1 MPICG
6 GARTAAE
13 SRTTSPPGRTRPP
26 PPRLGEGWRARSL
39 TTSAAPR
46 RVSLRRLTGTKVCEC
61 PPRPGHL
68 SLARSLARPFLRPP
82 FRGESL
88 RATENHHRRAGTDR
102 PTERGSEGATDRVR
116 WHVVQR
122 QLLQRASQGRE
133 RGASYRCGYVSWPT
147 TPRRPLPRSAPL
159 RFRPSVRPFD
169 GPSDVRPLRSQC
181 PFARSFVRR
190 AQVRSPLLR
199 TAVRAVTGRSENRE
213 EERASRSLLEQKQLI
228 PSPPPRIPRTLHCF

>member
-1 MPICG
+1 MRRSTDSSRVSHNFPRTNSAAATETRG
-6 GARTAAE
+6 GVAGSVTHNFCRTE
-13 SRTTSPPGRTRPP
+13 TCVLTETDRDQSMRMSPP
-26 PPRLGEGWRARSL
+26 RS
-39 TTSAAPR
+39 P
-46 RVSLRRLTGTKVCEC
+46 
-61 PPRPGHL
+61 L
-68 SLARSLARPFLRPP
+68 SLSRSPVRSSVRLSAGNRYGQLKTIIAAREP
-82 FRGESL
+82 
-88 RATENHHRRAGTDR
+88 TDR
-102 PTERGSEGATDRVR
+102 PSEGATDRVR

-133 RGASYRCGYVSWPT
+133 RGQLPVWLCFLANNTAAPVASFGS
-147 TPRRPLPRSAPL
+147 SS
-159 RFRPSVRPFD
+159 FPSVRPFD